1 MMWIGLAVGALIG
14 YAWWGW
20 FTAMVL
26 GFVGWLAGLI
36 VDSNRKPRTPV
47 TMGGPLSTPG
57 QPSSSDTGPVLSA
70 AQRFERLERRLA
82 MMESRLDRLERAG
95 GVAAAEP
102 VAAAPVPQ
110 PAAAEPR
117 PDEKGVGSFFPP
129 GEKGDPPPFSPPPF
143 SPPQPNPL
151 VAWITGGNAIARVG
165 LLILFFGLAFLL
177 KYAADR
183 DLLAPEARVGI
194 VAAAGIALL
203 VGGWRLREKRAG
215 YALALQGA
223 GVGVLYLTTFGA
235 LRLYHLIAP
244 ELAFFVLVA
253 IVVLSAF
260 IAVAQDSP
268 ILAAFGAGGGFL
280 APILASTGQ
289 GSHVMLFSYY
299 VVLNLGILSI
309 ALFKAWR
316 GLNVMGFVF
325 TFFIGLAWGI
335 RYYQPEYFDSTEPFL
350 GAFFVLYVAVAI
362 LFARGQATP
371 SPALPQGGESTL
383 DAQGGGSQ
391 AQGRARTHYVDATL
405 VFGTPLA
412 AFGLQTALTRGME
425 FGLAWSCVAA
435 SAFYLVLAG
444 ILRRDRRDRRD
455 LPERPDRHESFAMLV
470 EAFFALG
477 VVFATLAIPLALDAR
492 WTSAAWAVEGAAIVW
507 FGIRQQRRPAR
518 AFGLLL
524 EFAAAFF
531 YLDGLRSLPAVV
543 PIVDAPFLGGVLLAA
558 AAMWTARLLE
568 RNRERVRPFEA
579 GLVPFAFLWG
589 VAWWLF
595 AALREIDA
603 FTAYELR
610 LSAHIGLLAGTA
622 LASSLL
628 ALGLAWPIAAWPA
641 LALMPALALSV
652 ATAAVSQPHPFAH
665 YGWLAWI
672 AAIAVQVWVL
682 RKNAEAAP
690 AGYASVLHTGTVLVI
705 AALGVL
711 ELHWAA
717 VTYTAYHSAWSVAAA
732 MVVPALLVIAMAS
745 EQMDER
751 WPVAIEPRAYRTGA
765 LAPLVVALATWVV
778 YANVTHDGR
787 SDPLPY
793 LPIVN
798 ALDLGVV
805 LAGFAF
811 AWAWLGMRR
820 RPREF
825 PKGLASRESGWLAA
839 ALAFLWLNGVLLR
852 SIHHWAD
859 VPYRF
864 DPMMDSVIVQAAL
877 SIFWTLLA
885 LALMVTATRISRRG
899 MWMLGASLMG
909 VVVVKL
915 FVVDLSSVG
924 GIERIVSF
932 IGVGLLMLAVGWFA
946 PVPPRHAEARA

>member
-1 MMWIGLAVGALIG
+1 MAESAE
-14 YAWWGW
+14 A
-20 FTAMVL
+20 
-26 GFVGWLAGLI
+26 
-36 VDSNRKPRTPV
+36 
-47 TMGGPLSTPG
+47 
-57 QPSSSDTGPVLSA
+57 QP
-70 AQRFERLERRLA
+70 
-82 MMESRLDRLERAG
+82 
-95 GVAAAEP
+95 
-102 VAAAPVPQ
+102 
-110 PAAAEPR
+110 
-117 PDEKGVGSFFPP
+117 EKGVRSLFPDR
-129 GEKGDPPPFSPPPF
+129 EKRDLTPFLAPPPPPREPAA
-143 SPPQPNPL
+143 PNPL

-183 DLLAPEARVGI
+183 DLLPPEARVGI

-235 LRLYHLIAP
+235 LRLYHLIPP
-244 ELAFFVLVA
+244 EMAFFLLVA

-260 IAVAQDSP
+260 IAVVQDSP

-280 APILASTGQ
+280 APILASTGE

-299 VVLNLGILSI
+299 VVLNLGILAI

-316 GLNVMGFVF
+316 GLNVMGFLF
-325 TFFIGLAWGI
+325 TFFIGLAWGL
-335 RYYQPEYFDSTEPFL
+335 RFYKPEFFDSTEPFL
-350 GAFFVLYVAVAI
+350 AVFFVLYVAVAI
-362 LFARGQATP
+362 LFARRQAP
-371 SPALPQGGESTL
+371 KL
-383 DAQGGGSQ
+383 
-391 AQGRARTHYVDATL
+391 THYVDATL

-412 AFGLQTALTRGME
+412 AFGLQAALTKGME

-435 SAFYLVLAG
+435 SAFYLVLAAL
-444 ILRRDRRDRRD
+444 LRRGRDN
-455 LPERPDRHESFAMLV
+455 FAMLV

-507 FGIRQQRRPAR
+507 FGIRQQRKRAR
-518 AFGLLL
+518 AFGILL

-531 YLDGLRSLPAVV
+531 YLDGLRAFPAQV

-568 RNRERVRPFEA
+568 RNRERVTPFEA
-579 GLVPFAFLWG
+579 ALVPFAFLWG
-589 VAWWLF
+589 VGWWLF

-603 FTAYELR
+603 FTAYQFR
-610 LSAHIGLLAGTA
+610 LSAHIALLAGTA
-622 LASSLL
+622 LASSLA
-628 ALGLAWPIAAWPA
+628 ALRLKWPVAAWPA
-641 LALMPALALSV
+641 LALMPALALCL

-672 AAIAVQVWVL
+672 AAIAVQAWVL
-682 RKNAEAAP
+682 RRNTAESP
-690 AGYASVLHTGTVLVI
+690 AGYASVLHTGTALVV

-711 ELHWAA
+711 ELHWLAIE
-717 VTYTAYHSAWSVAAA
+717 YTAYHSAWSVAAA
-732 MVVPALLVIAMAS
+732 MVVPALLVIAIAS
-745 EQMDER
+745 EKMDDR
-751 WPVAIEPRAYRTGA
+751 WPVAAEPRAYRVGA
-765 LAPLVVALATWVV
+765 LAPLVVALALWVV

-793 LPIVN
+793 LPILN
-798 ALDLGVV
+798 ALDLGHI

-811 AWAWLGMRR
+811 AWAWLGTRR
-820 RPREF
+820 RPDEF
-825 PKGLASRESGWLAA
+825 PKGLASKQSGWVVA
-839 ALAFLWLNGVLLR
+839 ALAFLWLNGILLR

-859 VPYRF
+859 VPYRLE
-864 DPMMDSVIVQAAL
+864 PMMRSVIVQAAL
-877 SIFWTLLA
+877 SIFWTILA
-885 LALMVTATRISRRG
+885 LALMVTATRMAKRG
-899 MWMLGASLMG
+899 VWMLGASLMG

-915 FVVDLSSVG
+915 FVIDLSHVG

-932 IGVGLLMLAVGWFA
+932 IGVGVLMLVVGWFA
-946 PVPPRHAEARA
+946 PVPPRQVEART